1 MVKATLCI
9 FSKQPS
15 LAAQS
20 IAPDNTSSIETK
32 TAVNSILATVQ
43 RDSLG
48 SLRSTIDDLL
58 VNLHVAVKIIE
69 QTQNYLQTY
78 PTPEKYNRIL

>member
-15 LAAQS
+15 LVVQS

-48 SLRSTIDDLL
+48 SLRSTIDDIF

-69 QTQNYLQTY
+69 QTQNYLQTH
-78 PTPEKYNRIL
+78 PTPEKIQ

>member
-1 MVKATLCI
+1 MVKANLCI

-15 LAAQS
+15 LVMHS
-20 IAPDNTSSIETK
+20 IAPDNTPSIETK
-32 TAVNSILATVQ
+32 TEGNSIIATVQ

-58 VNLHVAVKIIE
+58 VNLHVAVTIIE
-69 QTQNYLQTY
+69 QTQNYLRTY
-78 PTPEKYNRIL
+78 PTPEKIQ